1 MMKVPRFFVLMLF
14 EHPICLS
21 SQEEHT
27 LDPIRQLMIQN
38 KKRDLFHSADQGIA
52 IENPQ
57 CIVKR

>member
-1 MMKVPRFFVLMLF
+1 
-14 EHPICLS
+14 
-21 SQEEHT
+21 
-27 LDPIRQLMIQN
+27 LMIQN